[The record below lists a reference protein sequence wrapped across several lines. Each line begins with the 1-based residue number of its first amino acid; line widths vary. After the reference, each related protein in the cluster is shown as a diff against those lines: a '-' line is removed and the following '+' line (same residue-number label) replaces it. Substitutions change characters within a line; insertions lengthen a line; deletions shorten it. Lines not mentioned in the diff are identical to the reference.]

1 MKVVEIERIRPHFE
15 TRQNL
20 QDHQRD
26 DSLPVRRTFIDGSSS
41 KLRLD
46 RLDIFPFG
54 CGEVVQ
60 RMQPAQAV
68 EISDHVL
75 GDCAAIEC
83 VQPFAADRLQGFR
96 EFGLPLDRPY
106 LRRPVPAQKG
116 PPGGGIEF
124 EEIALV
130 GDVESDAR
138 GDCVTVARQI
148 DGGRKE
154 RRQGKLAVI
163 CDQTRP
169 GFDRAGDGHG
179 VRRMTLDRLD
189 AALSVP
195 FGGRGR
201 RRPSRAVVG
210 DDVFRSAPAEQRE
223 TIPADSRRPRTRRRF
238 GRRMRRRPRRR
249 RFRRFSGSRRPSGSR
264 CCGTWPPSHSCLR
277 PSIGREVQNC
287 AWLSSRFAGLHWG
300 RGGFFPV
307 RRKRS
312 MKDRSRQTPGRRQQ
326 GSLLIYRLHRRQY
339 MVPSIIGTP
348 LDLRVEASV
357 ERGRGPRAA
366 WWRGHAAKPTAA
378 WELPAVG
385 LARSIGRAEEV
396 APLRQASLFDDFPE

>member
-223 TIPADSRRPRTRRRF
+223 TIPADSRRPRLDHALDGACGD
-238 GRRMRRRPRRR
+238 GRVDGVSAA
-249 RFRRFSGSRRPSGSR
+249 FQD
-264 CCGTWPPSHSCLR
+264 LD
-277 PSIGREVQNC
+277 GRQ
-287 AWLSSRFAGLHWG
+287 G
-300 RGGFFPV
+300 RGAVG
-307 RRKRS
+307 
-312 MKDRSRQTPGRRQQ
+312 
-326 GSLLIYRLHRRQY
+326 
-339 MVPSIIGTP
+339 
-348 LDLRVEASV
+348 
-357 ERGRGPRAA
+357 RGRHPILAC
-366 WWRGHAAKPTAA
+366 GHRSAGKFKIAHGFHLA
-378 WELPAVG
+378 LPDFIGGEAVSFLCDANG
-385 LARSIGRAEEV
+385 
-396 APLRQASLFDDFPE
+396 Q